1 MRNASH
7 VGTRSRLGLA
17 GIGLVAMAS
26 ITVACSS
33 STSGNPG
40 NGATAGT
47 TIAPTTVAGQPT
59 ASLPSV
65 SIPASLS
72 ASVPQLSGS
81 KFCADAGKVAQ
92 IGSSLSGGN
101 MSSLNKVVKSIDSL
115 AAEAPSEVK
124 GDLQTMSTELHKA
137 MSGNVDQNM
146 ISKLTTAG
154 QHIEQY
160 LSTHCKSS

>member
-1 MRNASH
+1 MRSALS
-7 VGTRSRLGLA
+7 VGRTGRLGLA

-33 STSGNPG
+33 STSGNPSG
-40 NGATAGT
+40 GTTNGGATT
-47 TIAPTTVAGQPT
+47 PPSTT
-59 ASLPSV
+59 ASLPTMSL
-65 SIPASLS
+65 PASLS

-81 KFCADAGKVAQ
+81 KFCSDAGKVAQ
-92 IGSSLSGGN
+92 IGSALSGGN
-101 MSSLNKVVKSIDSL
+101 MNSLNKVVRSIDSL

-124 GDLQTMSTELHKA
+124 GDLQTMSSELHKA
-137 MSGNVDQNM
+137 LSGKVDQNM
-146 ISKLTTAG
+146 ITKLTTAG